1 MVRVLESKVAEP
13 WQMRTDIACVEAVK
27 TAVAKGGEADRQ
39 RARTPAERYRKA
51 GTCGEQASLGSQRQI
66 EFPKKLW
73 KTA

>member
-1 MVRVLESKVAEP
+1 
-13 WQMRTDIACVEAVK
+13 MRTDLACVEAVK

-39 RARTPAERYRKA
+39 RGPHASGEVQEGGNMWRA
-51 GTCGEQASLGSQRQI
+51 GKPGSQRQI